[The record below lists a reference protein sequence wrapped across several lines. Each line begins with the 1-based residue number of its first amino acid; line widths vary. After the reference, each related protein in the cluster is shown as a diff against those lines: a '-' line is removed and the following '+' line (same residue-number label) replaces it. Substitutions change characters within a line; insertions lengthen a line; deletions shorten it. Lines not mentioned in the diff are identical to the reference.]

1 MKLNDRVAV
10 VTGGGRGIGR
20 AIAERF
26 AREGAAV
33 FLVSR
38 TAAQLEQTARAIQQA
53 GGRVAYEAADVSQEA
68 EVARVVQKA
77 ERELGRIDI
86 LVNNAGIYGPVRE
99 IHAVLP
105 EEWERVLAVNLRSA
119 YLMIRSVLPGMLARK
134 RGAIL
139 NLASVSAKA
148 AYPWSGPYAVSKA
161 GMIALTRV
169 VAAEVARAGIRVNA
183 LCPGP
188 VRGTAMWHEIG
199 DALARKMNLS
209 LEKVGEETRAEILQ
223 GRPQEVEEVAAAA
236 LFLCSDEA
244 SAITGQALNVD
255 GGVVFY

>member
-1 MKLNDRVAV
+1 MPDLKTRTRRRLL
-10 VTGGGRGIGR
+10 
-20 AIAERF
+20 AI
-26 AREGAAV
+26 
-33 FLVSR
+33 
-38 TAAQLEQTARAIQQA
+38 
-53 GGRVAYEAADVSQEA
+53 
-68 EVARVVQKA
+68 
-77 ERELGRIDI
+77 
-86 LVNNAGIYGPVRE
+86 
-99 IHAVLP
+99 
-105 EEWERVLAVNLRSA
+105 NLRSA
-119 YLMIRSVLPGMLARK
+119 YLMIRSVLPGMLTRK
-134 RGAIL
+134 CGAIL
-139 NLASVSAKA
+139 NMASVSGKA